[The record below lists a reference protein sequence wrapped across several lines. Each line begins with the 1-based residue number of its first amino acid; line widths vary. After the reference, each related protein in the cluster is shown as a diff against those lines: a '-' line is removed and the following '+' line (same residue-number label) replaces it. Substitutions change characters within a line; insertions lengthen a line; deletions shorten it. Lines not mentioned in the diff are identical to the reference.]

1 MNSCFQACLK
11 ICAIWSG
18 VTAQK
23 SHQMPVNFT
32 ELKFSPIMPSA
43 GLPQTTFMALPSSVS
58 GGSVPPTISSAI
70 GYVRMWQPPRS
81 EVA

>member
-11 ICAIWSG
+11 ICPTCSG

-23 SHQMPVNFT
+23 SHQMPQNFT
-32 ELKFSPIMPSA
+32 ALKFSPIMPSA
-43 GLPQTTFMALPSSVS
+43 GLPHTTFSALPSRLS
-58 GGSVPPTISSAI
+58 GGSVPPTISSAM